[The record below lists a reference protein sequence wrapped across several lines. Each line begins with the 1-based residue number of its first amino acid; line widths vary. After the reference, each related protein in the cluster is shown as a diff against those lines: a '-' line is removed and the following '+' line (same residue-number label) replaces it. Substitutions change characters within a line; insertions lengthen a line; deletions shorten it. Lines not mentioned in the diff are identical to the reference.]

1 HLLSAIVFGSFPLI
15 AGESENITDPGNALT
30 VFTSAAYDPPA
41 QARRA
46 NSSKGGMEGG
56 GGAD

>member
-1 HLLSAIVFGSFPLI
+1 MSAIVFGSFPLI